1 MLKKLNQNKNNKMPK
16 ATETVLEIDL
26 GALAHNYHFL
36 RSKISLEVKFMSVVK
51 AYAYGNDSEVIAQK
65 LQDLGTD
72 YFAVAYVYEGVRLR
86 KSGITK
92 PILVLHP
99 QPSNFEDIIE
109 NCLEPNLYS
118 EAVLQKFI
126 KIAEEKKQNNYP
138 VHLKF
143 NTGMNRLGFSEK
155 EISRIFVLISSTS
168 SIKVASMLSH
178 LAASEDWQEREF
190 TLEQISRFRKMS
202 WQLIEKLGYEPL
214 LHICNTSGVLN
225 YPKAAFSMVRSGIG
239 LYGFGNDEAID
250 PKLKPIGTLKTII
263 SQIHILQKNETVGYN
278 RSFVASENTKIAI
291 LPLGHADGI
300 NRIYGHEKAGVY
312 INGQYA
318 PIIGNVCM
326 DIIMI
331 NVSKI
336 NCKEGDE
343 VIIFGGP
350 QHAASLAKAGNT
362 ISYELITGISR
373 RVTRKFIE

>member
-1 MLKKLNQNKNNKMPK
+1 MPKKLNPNKNNKMPK
-16 ATETVLEIDL
+16 ATETVLEIDM

-36 RSKISLEVKFMSVVK
+36 RSKINPDVKFMSVVK
-51 AYAYGNDSEVIAQK
+51 AYAYGSDSEVIAQK

-72 YFAVAYVYEGVRLR
+72 YFAVAYVYEGIRLR
-86 KSGITK
+86 KAGITK
-92 PILVLHP
+92 PILILHP
-99 QPSNFEDIIE
+99 QASNFDAIIE

-118 EAVLQKFI
+118 KAILQTFI
-126 KIAEEKKQNNYP
+126 KIAEGKKQSNYP
-138 VHLKF
+138 IHLKL

-155 EISRIFVLISSTS
+155 EIPQVFELISSTS
-168 SIKVASMLSH
+168 SIKVASIMSH

-190 TLEQISRFRKMS
+190 TLGQINKFRKMS

-225 YPKAAFSMVRSGIG
+225 YPKAVFSMVRSGIG

-250 PKLKPIGTLKTII
+250 PKLKPIGTLKSII
-263 SQIHILQKNETVGYN
+263 SQIHVLEKNDTVGYN
-278 RSFVASENTKIAI
+278 RSFIAQENTKIAI
-291 LPLGHADGI
+291 LPIGHADGI
-300 NRIYGHEKAGVY
+300 SRIYGHEKAGVY
-312 INGQYA
+312 LNGKYA

-331 NVSKI
+331 NVTNI

-343 VIIFGGP
+343 VIIFGDP

-362 ISYELITGISR
+362 ISYELITGISQ
-373 RVTRKFIE
+373 RVTRKIIS